1 MKQYLTLE
9 VENYAGTVEHFL
21 RTHAGLTRRQISQAK
36 FRENGI
42 LKNGIHCRVTEHIA
56 SGDTISVCL
65 AEDTE
70 SSSHL
75 AAPPAGMRPLE
86 ILYEDSD
93 IIAVNKPSGVPVHP
107 SGIHFND
114 TLANQI
120 FSYSSS
126 KGEALCCRSV
136 GRLDKETSGVVLFA
150 KNRAAAS
157 ILQKQKIDG
166 TFRKQYLAAASGC
179 LPADKG
185 KDQHT
190 IKFPIAADPCN
201 PLKMMA
207 LKSSFEP
214 FSLHTTR
221 ENISKYAITHYHT
234 LYSTPDWS
242 LVVLWLETG
251 RTHQIRVHMDALGHP
266 LLGDSLYGHNLKAPN
281 SPHFSRAALHAWKAE
296 FLQPFTRQRIFL
308 QASLPDDFAALKSFA
323 DFEF

>member
-1 MKQYLTLE
+1 MKQYLTLTI
-9 VENYAGTVEHFL
+9 ENYAGTVEHFL
-21 RTHAGLTRRQISQAK
+21 RKQAGLTRRQISQAK

-42 LKNGIHCRVTEHIA
+42 LKNGIQCRVTELIS
-56 SGDTISVCL
+56 SGDTVSVCL

-75 AAPPAGMRPLE
+75 VAPPPGMHPLD

-93 IIAVNKPSGVPVHP
+93 IIAVNKPAGVPVHP
-107 SGIHFND
+107 SGSHFND

-120 FSYSSS
+120 FSYYSN
-126 KGEALCCRSV
+126 KGESLCCRSV
-136 GRLDKETSGVVLFA
+136 GRLDKETSGIVLFA

-157 ILQKQKIDG
+157 ILQKQKASGI
-166 TFRKQYLAAASGC
+166 FRKEYLAVASGY

-190 IKFPIAADPCN
+190 ITFPIMSDPCN

-207 LKSSFEP
+207 LTPSFES
-214 FSLHTTR
+214 FSLLTTK
-221 ENISKYAITHYHT
+221 STAKCATTHYHT

-242 LVVLWLETG
+242 LVVLCLETG

-266 LLGDSLYGHNLKAPN
+266 LLGDSLYGHNSKAPN
-281 SPHFSRAALHAWKAE
+281 PPFFSRAALHAWKTE
-296 FLQPFTRQRIFL
+296 FIQPFTRQKIFL
-308 QASLPDDFAALKSFA
+308 QTALPDDFAALKALA
-323 DFEF
+323 DHGY